1 MNNVERFWSYLG
13 FSNKTLNEKQL
24 LQLIVLLCME
34 ENIQLPN
41 VQTELT
47 LFNYIVDTFIYK
59 METNTFKHI
68 NEQDI
73 ITKLMD

>member
-24 LQLIVLLCME
+24 LQLIVLLCMD

-47 LFNYIVDTFIYK
+47 LFNYIVDTFIHK

-68 NEQDI
+68 KEQDI